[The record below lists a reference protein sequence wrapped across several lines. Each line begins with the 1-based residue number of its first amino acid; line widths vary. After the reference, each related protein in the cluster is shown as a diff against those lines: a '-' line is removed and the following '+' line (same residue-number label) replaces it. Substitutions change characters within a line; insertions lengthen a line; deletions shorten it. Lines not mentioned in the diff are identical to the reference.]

1 MSLTVVS
8 SMKVVLTVTTKVVTE
23 FICAGFIQFI
33 VIVFLVE
40 KKVKEAR
47 NVLVFFYYE
56 FLFKTDKEEKVRKTI
71 KAIVKSIFF
80 LLIFWL

>member
-1 MSLTVVS
+1 
-8 SMKVVLTVTTKVVTE
+8 MKVVLTVTTKVVTE

-47 NVLVFFYYE
+47 NVLVFFIMN
-56 FLFKTDKEEKVRKTI
+56 FSLKQTKKK
-71 KAIVKSIFF
+71 KSERQ
-80 LLIFWL
+80 